1 MFQHGAAGVGH
12 SPKVIFVLAARAG
25 DFYWDGLGGWL
36 SFVDLG
42 AKYATKIGG
51 VNTTFRANVNNLT
64 DEKYWSGVF
73 GSNYAILGAGRT
85 YKLGVTFDF

>member
-1 MFQHGAAGVGH
+1 M
-12 SPKVIFVLAARAG
+12 STDP
-25 DFYWDGLGGWL
+25 
-36 SFVDLG
+36 
-42 AKYATKIGG
+42 
-51 VNTTFRANVNNLT
+51 NLT

>member
-1 MFQHGAAGVGH
+1 MSVN
-12 SPKVIFVLAARAG
+12 ARASYVSEQYLNT
-25 DFYWDGLGGWL
+25 DNSLELPDYTIL
-36 SFVDLG
+36 DLG